1 MSTLREIGNKL
12 FKEDLSNHKIEL
24 GTIDEIKYQLKFIS
38 GLNDQYNKKDAIV
51 QKSVAALN
59 AAYKDII
66 LNKDFQK
73 KANSILDKLQ
83 ASLVKQSTELGIDYK
98 QLPAFKELMDAY
110 EFADQVN
117 DSITNAIGAVQS
129 IGK

>member
-83 ASLVKQSTELGIDYK
+83 ASLVKQSSELGIDYK